1 MKADDLT
8 HKHTK
13 ITFVLLDSL
22 DNLALNDDVIW
33 EMVHERFG
41 GSRSGKSYR
50 TGKAWANDMSWNRR
64 YIYTM
69 LGFLECKNRMGLPTN
84 TDAEK
89 AIAAAYAG
97 SPAARG
103 LAGLIF
109 GAIGQP
115 LTVPHELRGSGSN
128 FEEGRKWADV
138 YAVELS
144 KRKSDDL
151 ERIRRDIVRRPNRDL
166 EIADKLLAQLWPNVP
181 DP

>member
-1 MKADDLT
+1 MNADDLT

-22 DNLALNDDVIW
+22 DNLTRDDDVIW
-33 EMVHERFG
+33 EMVHKRF
-41 GSRSGKSYR
+41 GKSYR
-50 TGKAWANDMSWNRR
+50 TGNDWANDMSWNRR

-69 LGFLECKNRMGLPTN
+69 LRFLECKSRMGLPRTL
-84 TDAEK
+84 DAEK
-89 AIAAAYAG
+89 AIAAVRYG

-103 LAGLIF
+103 LAGLTF

-128 FEEGRKWADV
+128 FEEGRKWAEV

-166 EIADKLLAQLWPNVP
+166 EIADQLLAQLWPNVP